1 MRTCHRHA
9 PPAEKYPWP
18 LAEEHLWRIPGRQ
31 PSWTVP
37 AQARPPLAETL
48 EAAARVLDGQ
58 SGRIGRPG
66 RDATGWL
73 CCADLL
79 ADGAL
84 DRELRAMSDVYGYS
98 REVAAT
104 HFLSAYAGGVAGFAI
119 AAYMLHSRVPDVC
132 AAGMSLHAAPG
143 GWFDV
148 TAFHSGRVTVLA
160 DDPAL
165 PAAALP
171 ATGDHRPGPL
181 AGRRAVGASGVSG
194 ANGPTTS
201 PTTGPPARPAIG
213 AAIDVAGD
221 RDALRQRLAAA
232 LVGHFEPLVLALRA
246 RARLGPSALWGMVAA
261 QCGRTFLLTERV
273 TRDPDVGRV
282 EADAFFALASPPMRA
297 RPAWFEFVHRGRRQ
311 TAMRRGSCCLAHR
324 MSSQYCT
331 TCPFTPDSEREARLR
346 EWIDTQGDGGLAV
359 G

>member
-9 PPAEKYPWP
+9 PLAEKYPWP
-18 LAEEHLWRIPGRQ
+18 LAEEHLWRIPGCQ
-31 PSWTVP
+31 PSRTVP
-37 AQARPPLAETL
+37 TQARPPLAETL

-66 RDATGWL
+66 RDAAGWL
-73 CCADLL
+73 YCADLL

-84 DRELRAMSDVYGYS
+84 DRELRTMSDTYGYS
-98 REVAAT
+98 RDVAAT

-148 TAFHSGRVTVLA
+148 TAFHSDRVTVLA

-165 PAAALP
+165 SAATPPAVDDRRH
-171 ATGDHRPGPL
+171 TPL
-181 AGRRAVGASGVSG
+181 AGRRAA
-194 ANGPTTS
+194 AATDLATGPT
-201 PTTGPPARPAIG
+201 ADR
-213 AAIDVAGD
+213 AIDMVAD
-221 RDALRQRLAAA
+221 RDVLRQRLAAA
-232 LVGHFEPLVLALRA
+232 LVGHFEPLVTALRA
-246 RARLGPSALWGMVAA
+246 RARLGPSALWGMVAG
-261 QCGRTFLLTERV
+261 QCGRTFLLTERT
-273 TRDPDVGRV
+273 TRDPDIGRA

-331 TCPFTPDSEREARLR
+331 TCPFTPDSEREVRLR
-346 EWIDTQGDGGLAV
+346 EWIDTQGDDGLAV